1 MRAQGT
7 RGYGRHVGAAPVSQP
22 TNQPTSKPASSGSPA
37 EPGAATTVATHGL
50 GTATFEAYS

>member
-7 RGYGRHVGAAPVSQP
+7 RGYGRHVGAAPVS
-22 TNQPTSKPASSGSPA
+22 QPTSKPASSGSPA

-50 GTATFEAYS
+50 SPATFEAYS